1 MLFDLKNPSQREKF
15 LEKVDKLISQDAYV
29 ELTNKNQRSN
39 SQNRYLHLIIG
50 HFALETGYAPD
61 YVKQRFFKKDANAEI
76 FVEEV
81 DGKLGKVRQLRS
93 SADLSTDEMSKAIER
108 FKNWS
113 SATAGIHLPDA
124 NEHEFLKHIE
134 IELSRNYH

>member
-1 MLFDLKNPSQREKF
+1 MLFDLTNPGQREKF
-15 LEKVDKLISQDAYV
+15 LEKVDKLIQEDAYV
-29 ELTNKNQRSN
+29 ELKKKNQRTN

-61 YVKQRFFKKDANAEI
+61 YVKPAFFKKKANAEI
-76 FVEEV
+76 FVEEI

-93 SADLSTDEMSKAIER
+93 SADLSTEEMSKAIER

-113 SATAGIHLPDA
+113 AAAAGIHLPDA
-124 NEHEFLKHIE
+124 NEHEFLKNIE
-134 IELSRNYH
+134 IELSRNYY